1 MSRPLFS
8 ISNHHVE
15 SCGEA
20 PAVDGDAQGKYFG
33 YFANEHGE
41 QAVYTYDVDTREATL
56 RMGDT
61 GWQVVH
67 PVVSGR
73 VDGLILTETELGWLR
88 ACWMATGGTAG
99 HSPRTSRSASRSASG
114 STSRPCRS

>member
-33 YFANEHGE
+33 YFANEHAE

-67 PVVSGR
+67 PVVNASFLPS
-73 VDGLILTETELGWLR
+73 VTASSCSLR
-88 ACWMATGGTAG
+88 I
-99 HSPRTSRSASRSASG
+99 RRSS
-114 STSRPCRS
+114 ST